1 MFTKSCAKAA
11 DQNRQELFMDS
22 LLGDFQK
29 MKEKALNQQ
38 QEKRS
43 PKRALNSKSS
53 EKTKNRISMP
63 PLLTLKFRKLKQ
75 KSGQLMINSISM
87 LKKKTLGADSAW
99 QSIGTKH
106 QFL

>member
-11 DQNRQELFMDS
+11 DKNRQELFMDS

-53 EKTKNRISMP
+53 EK
-63 PLLTLKFRKLKQ
+63 Q
-75 KSGQLMINSISM
+75 KTESACRPYSRSSSGS
-87 LKKKTLGADSAW
+87 
-99 QSIGTKH
+99 
-106 QFL
+106 